1 MSLAR
6 RTYICPQCRE
16 RSGVDIIYGY
26 PGFELVEQEER
37 GEIVIGGCVIDAA
50 APDRHCRSCQHEWQI
65 KRRRHRGQLSPFDD
79 CEMAE
84 QPAG

>member
-1 MSLAR
+1 M
-6 RTYICPQCRE
+6 
-16 RSGVDIIYGY
+16 DIIYGY

-50 APDRHCRSCQHEWQI
+50 APDRHCRSCQHEWRI
-65 KRRRHRGQLSPFDD
+65 KRRGDRSQLCPFDE
-79 CEMAE
+79 CVMAE